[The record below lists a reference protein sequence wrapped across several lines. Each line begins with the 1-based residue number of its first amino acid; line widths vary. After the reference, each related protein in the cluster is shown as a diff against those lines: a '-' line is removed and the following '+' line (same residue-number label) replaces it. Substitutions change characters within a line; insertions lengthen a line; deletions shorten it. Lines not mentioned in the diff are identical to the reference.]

1 MDNRVLSVVT
11 CRTMRVGTRKR
22 AYWSPGLGWPE
33 GPSVLPDGRV
43 AFVEAYLGRISSF
56 HPKRGLETLAL
67 VGGGPN
73 ATTLGS
79 DGKLY
84 VTQTG
89 GIVGPWRSQDAR
101 PASIQSVTASGK
113 VEIIAT
119 ALGGVQFQA
128 PNDLAFGPDGNLYFT
143 DPGRFDLETKPDPGY
158 LFVLRPDGSG
168 DVLEELPP
176 TYPNGIAVL
185 GDNSVVWVESYT
197 RRVKRRHPNGKI
209 ELLHEFDDPSCI
221 PDGFAVTRDGNLVI
235 ATCASGLACV
245 LSPSWPTDRRDR
257 RRQGSHQLRFRWQP
271 SLRYRRRASW
281 QHHRAGARRMS
292 LDRRDRAPRRIP
304 LHTGAIR

>member
-1 MDNRVLSVVT
+1 MS
-11 CRTMRVGTRKR
+11 TMHDARKDSR
-22 AYWSPGLGWPE
+22 ARLLISGLGWPE

-73 ATTLGS
+73 ATTLGK

-89 GIVGPWRSQDAR
+89 GIVGPWRAQDAR
-101 PASIQSVTASGK
+101 PASIQSVTVSGK

-197 RRVKRRHPNGKI
+197 RRVRRRYSNGKI

-221 PDGFAVTRDGNLVI
+221 PDGFAVTTDGNLVI

-245 LSPSWPTDRRDR
+245 LSPTGQRIGEIAAGKVPTNCAFD
-257 RRQGSHQLRFRWQP
+257 GSLLYVTDGGHPGNTTVPVLAGCLWIVETEHHG
-271 SLRYRRRASW
+271 AS
-281 QHHRAGARRMS
+281 
-292 LDRRDRAPRRIP
+292 
-304 LHTGAIR
+304 LHTGGIK

>member
-1 MDNRVLSVVT
+1 MSSARVVV
-11 CRTMRVGTRKR
+11 
-22 AYWSPGLGWPE
+22 SGLGWPE

-56 HPKRGLETLAL
+56 HPQRGLETLAL

-73 ATTLGS
+73 ATTLGK
-79 DGKLY
+79 DGRLY

-89 GIVGPWRSQDAR
+89 GIVGPWRSQD
-101 PASIQSVTASGK
+101 PCPPCIQSVTASGK
-113 VEIIAT
+113 VEVIAT
-119 ALGGVQFQA
+119 ELGGVKFQA

-185 GDNSVVWVESYT
+185 DDNSVVWVESYT
-197 RRVKRRHPNGKI
+197 RRVRRRLPSGKVQM
-209 ELLHEFDDPSCI
+209 LHEFGDPNCI
-221 PDGFAVTRDGNLVI
+221 PDGFAVTREGNFVI
-235 ATCASGLACV
+235 ATCGSGLCCV
-245 LSPSWPTDRRDR
+245 LSPTGKHIGQIAAGKVPTNCAFDGGLLYVTD
-257 RRQGSHQLRFRWQP
+257 GGHPGNTTVPVLCGCLWIVETEHHGV
-271 SLRYRRRASW
+271 SL
-281 QHHRAGARRMS
+281 H
-292 LDRRDRAPRRIP
+292 D
-304 LHTGAIR
+304 GAIATSSTRKSSR